1 MLHLVVVY
9 FVSYAFR
16 YIGIDIENSVLNG
29 SLFACFCLLGAG
41 GVAYLSYNFLEKPF
55 LKMKNKIS

>member
-9 FVSYAFR
+9 FVIYAFR
-16 YIGIDIENSVLNG
+16 HLGVDIENSVLNG
-29 SLFACFCLLGAG
+29 VLFACVCLLGAG

-55 LKMKNKIS
+55 LRMKDKL